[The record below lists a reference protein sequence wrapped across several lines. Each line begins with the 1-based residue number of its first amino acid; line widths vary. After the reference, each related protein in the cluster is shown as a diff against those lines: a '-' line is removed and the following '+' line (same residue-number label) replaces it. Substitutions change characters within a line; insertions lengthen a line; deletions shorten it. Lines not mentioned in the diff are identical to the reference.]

1 MRFFSNDAK
10 ETNDD
15 VQTRPEDDSPAVP
28 QQRIGSP
35 WSNAPADSPAAETHE
50 AETDEPDGVP
60 DADDRLDTEPAAD
73 HDDTT
78 ADDTAVDDTVVDD
91 TVGDD
96 TVVDDTV
103 ADDTVADDDG
113 AESANDDQVDLSL
126 DEQDNLD
133 QPRADDEPAEDDDE
147 TVTSP
152 DASADGLVDQP
163 ADTETTD
170 TETTEPEPEP
180 EPADDEPH
188 AVDAAV
194 DAPLDSDTSDE
205 TPAAEADTPAAAPVE
220 YGSSTTTYTSAASAN
235 GSEPAVE
242 DPTPADTADNTVAVA
257 AVPVAAAALST
268 PAEAEAGKP
277 GSVPEK
283 NIDSFFGE
291 DAAKGFQERWRD
303 VQLRF
308 VDSPKDA
315 TAEAAALVDEAVDQV
330 TANLK
335 AQKDTLL
342 SDSDDTEKLRLELR
356 GYREILNKVLSL

>member
-103 ADDTVADDDG
+103 ADDTVADDEG

-180 EPADDEPH
+180 ADDEPH
-188 AVDAAV
+188 AV

-257 AVPVAAAALST
+257 AVPVAAALST